1 MAVKNHEII
10 ETEPVQY
17 PDRDQS
23 KVPEGLRSVKQLI
36 RHKRSKRVG
45 EKCDIGKPG
54 IPHGWWEG
62 G

>member
-10 ETEPVQY
+10 ETGSVQY

-36 RHKRSKRVG
+36 RHNRSKRVG
-45 EKCDIGKPG
+45 EKCDYGKPG
-54 IPHGWWEG
+54 KPKNW
-62 G
+62 

>member
-10 ETEPVQY
+10 ETGPVQY

-45 EKCDIGKPG
+45 EKCDYGKPG
-54 IPHGWWEG
+54 KPKNW
-62 G
+62 

>member
-10 ETEPVQY
+10 ETGSVQY

-45 EKCDIGKPG
+45 AKPDIGKPG
-54 IPHGWWEG
+54 APSGWG
-62 G
+62 FV